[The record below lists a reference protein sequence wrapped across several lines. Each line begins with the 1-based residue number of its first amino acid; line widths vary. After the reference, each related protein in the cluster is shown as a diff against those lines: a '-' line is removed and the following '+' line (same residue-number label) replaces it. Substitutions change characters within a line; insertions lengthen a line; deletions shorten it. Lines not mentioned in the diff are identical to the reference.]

1 MTAYAVKYSWH
12 EPVGQF
18 STKKAAQQYAK
29 QMREQNRQAGLSGA
43 VKVIKSNPA
52 KFERCVKA
60 VKKRGGA
67 ANAYAVCTAAG
78 TRNKGKRKARR
89 GNPTVSQSTDR
100 RALGELEEQYR
111 GFGYQTKITSGP
123 KVKGKPSWQ
132 LHVWKNNPADAAAA
146 AFEEFHG
153 RESEQVVT
161 VKQTIHYHEHLAAIG
176 RLEALK
182 GITAAGGKFALSD
195 FKGALLCMNE
205 QKNQLFIRG
214 GNQKVD
220 PSEFGAEAEHEL
232 YELGECRVVEY
243 FTRKDHL
250 GKEGGTAVYVH
261 KFERPCPTLLYDA
274 PNEQLLFA
282 GGGYSMPPEGIDN

>member
-1 MTAYAVKYSWH
+1 MKRKRNPSEAYRA
-12 EPVGQF
+12 GMADLR
-18 STKKAAQQYAK
+18 AAAARHGTVNLTPSIAQREEWRHAWGDYMKGWNAEKRAK
-29 QMREQNRQAGLSGA
+29 NPGA
-43 VKVIKSNPA
+43 FA
-52 KFERCVKA
+52 KCVKSVSA
-60 VKKRGGA
+60 RGGA
-67 ANAYAVCTAAG
+67 SDPRAVCAAAG
-78 TRNKGKRKARR
+78 RKKYGQAEMTRRSVAGKKRKARR
-89 GNPTVSQSTDR
+89 G
-100 RALGELEEQYR
+100 
-111 GFGYQTKITSGP
+111 
-123 KVKGKPSWQ
+123 
-132 LHVWKNNPADAAAA
+132 NPADAAAA

-182 GITAAGGKFALSD
+182 GVTAEGGKFVLSD

-205 QKNQLFIRG
+205 KKNQLFIRG

-232 YELGECRVVEY
+232 YELGGCRVVEY

-250 GKEGGTAVYVH
+250 GKEGGTAIYVH
-261 KFERPCPTLLYDA
+261 KFERPYPTILYDA

>member
-1 MTAYAVKYSWH
+1 MTRRSV
-12 EPVGQF
+12 
-18 STKKAAQQYAK
+18 
-29 QMREQNRQAGLSGA
+29 AG
-43 VKVIKSNPA
+43 K
-52 KFERCVKA
+52 
-60 VKKRGGA
+60 
-67 ANAYAVCTAAG
+67 
-78 TRNKGKRKARR
+78 KRKARR
-89 GNPTVSQSTDR
+89 G
-100 RALGELEEQYR
+100 
-111 GFGYQTKITSGP
+111 
-123 KVKGKPSWQ
+123 
-132 LHVWKNNPADAAAA
+132 NPADAAAA

-153 RESEQVVT
+153 RESEQIVT

-182 GITAAGGKFALSD
+182 GITAEGGKFALSN

-205 QKNQLFIRG
+205 KKNQLFIRG

-250 GKEGGTAVYVH
+250 GKEGGTAIYVH
-261 KFERPCPTLLYDA
+261 KFERPFPTLLYDA